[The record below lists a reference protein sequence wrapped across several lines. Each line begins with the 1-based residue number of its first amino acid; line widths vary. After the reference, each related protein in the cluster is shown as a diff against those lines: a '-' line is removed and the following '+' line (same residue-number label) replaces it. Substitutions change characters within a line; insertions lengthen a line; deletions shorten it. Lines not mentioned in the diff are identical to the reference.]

1 MEVAKTILEQKAN
14 MKKSNPTELSNTYK
28 QLLTTVIIER
38 FSKTLNRLVSNDEI
52 FEINNYVITKSY
64 TDCSPNDTTIKHT
77 LKIKFKLNF
86 DDLNSIGEVFYMEEL
101 ENNHWNTK
109 ARGFLKEEDFF
120 FKTVGANILF
130 MLV

>member
-1 MEVAKTILEQKAN
+1 MNTENQNYSDNPEVGNISK
-14 MKKSNPTELSNTYK
+14 P
-28 QLLTTVIIER
+28 LLTTVISER
-38 FSKTLNRLVSNDEI
+38 FSKILNRLVSNDEI
-52 FEINNYVITKSY
+52 FEINDYAITKSY
-64 TDCSPNDTTIKHT
+64 TDCTPNDTTINHT

-109 ARGFLKEEDFF
+109 AIGVMKEENFF
-120 FKTVGANILF
+120 FKNVSSNVLS